1 MKICHYYFMMNAPQ
15 VSNDVDVG
23 RTLRD
28 LRKGLGITLQ
38 ALAAG
43 IGRSVGFVSQI
54 ERGLSRPTVE
64 DITLIAGYLKVPSAA
79 LFGRLEA
86 AGHADEGPV
95 TRAGQ
100 RLCLRYERGVTDHLA
115 SPRLSDGLCLLE
127 TTLAP
132 GADTGEGPVTDSQ
145 QQGGYVLQGRIVLTV
160 DGTEWTLEAGDA
172 FQLGARQGCRLFN
185 PGAETA
191 RLLWILTH

>member
-1 MKICHYYFMMNAPQ
+1 MNALPTPPG
-15 VSNDVDVG
+15 DVDVG

-28 LRKGLGITLQ
+28 LRKGMGITLQ
-38 ALAAG
+38 QLATG

-64 DITLIAGYLKVPSAA
+64 DLTLIAGYLRVPSAA
-79 LFGRLEA
+79 LFGRLES
-86 AGHADEGPV
+86 AGLGADDPV
-95 TRAGQ
+95 TRAGD

-127 TTLAP
+127 TMLEP
-132 GADTGEGPVTDSQ
+132 GADTGEGPVMDSQ
-145 QQGGYVLQGRIVLTV
+145 QQGGYVLEGRVVLRV
-160 DGTEWTLEAGDA
+160 DTRQWTLETGDA
-172 FQLGARQGCRLFN
+172 FQLAAHRGCRLAN
-185 PGAETA
+185 PGPVPA

>member
-1 MKICHYYFMMNAPQ
+1 MKIRDNNFMHRA
-15 VSNDVDVG
+15 SDETSIVDIG

-28 LRKGLGITLQ
+28 LRKGMGITLQ
-38 ALAAG
+38 QLATG

-64 DITLIAGYLKVPSAA
+64 DLTLIAGFLRVPSAA

-86 AGHADEGPV
+86 ATRPDSPV
-95 TRAGQ
+95 TRTGQ
-100 RLCLRYERGVTDHLA
+100 RLCLRYENGVTDHLA

-127 TTLAP
+127 TTLEP
-132 GADTGEGPVTDSQ
+132 GADTGQGPVMDSQ
-145 QQGGYVLQGRIVLTV
+145 QQAGYLLEGSLALTI
-160 DGTEWTLEAGDA
+160 GNEAWTLQPGDA
-172 FQLGARQGCRLFN
+172 FQLAAHQGCRLHN
-185 PGAETA
+185 PTRQPA